1 VDDNLDEILGE
12 FVIEAG
18 EILDQLDIDFVEL
31 EKNPDE
37 KKLIENIFRG
47 MHTLKGSSGFFA
59 FKRLEKLAH
68 ACETLLSKVREG
80 QIALNQEMV
89 TILLEGFDALRI
101 IITVVSDTKVEPE
114 GDDSAII
121 STLLTIANGGVPPA
135 PVAAS
140 DSASLNS
147 DMPPPPVAAK
157 PAAPAPAAAPP
168 AAVVAPPPAPVA
180 PTPVSPSVSAQ
191 AESASD
197 EQIHDVDQAEEVDQS
212 EQEESQ
218 ATNEA
223 PASASASNVVAKAAA
238 EKNPDASKA
247 TNLELAAPV
256 KVNVEL
262 LDKLMN
268 LVSELVLARNRL
280 LPFVTD
286 NTDLNFASAVRT
298 IDILTLELQER
309 MMKTRMQPISQV
321 WGKFPRLVR
330 DLSTDLGKKVELI
343 QEGAETELDR
353 TLLEAIR
360 DPLVHIVRNTVDHG
374 IELPNVRRVAKKPET
389 GRLVLRARHENGMVV
404 IEVIDDGAGINFERV
419 REKSIQNN
427 LYSPEKAAKLTDQE
441 LIETIF
447 LPGFSTKEVI
457 TNLSGRGVGMDVVKN
472 NITHIGGSI
481 EIESPRGSVGTKI
494 RLKIPLTL
502 AIMPALFVRSE
513 QERFAIPQNSLLE
526 MVRFDLAT
534 DPTGLEDFYGTPV
547 FRLRGRLHPL
557 LMLNQHLGL
566 SNRYPGKEDAINIAV
581 VQSAGVR
588 FGLVV
593 DEVLDM
599 QEVVVKPIG
608 SLFKGLLDFAGATI
622 LGNGRVALILDVDGI
637 AMSSGLIAK
646 VQSRKLQDDQVADK
660 QTDRSEETTMLLFD
674 IVDLGSLAIPLEF
687 INRFEIFE
695 PERVQRNGSKM
706 VVSYGD
712 VIMPLVVVKDFIGGM
727 QKQELDLSKPISVIV
742 HMNNDQPVGLVVDQ
756 IHDIVQVPKKLF
768 SLTPP
773 QRGLVGAALMGEK
786 VINVLDLQEIMMLR
800 NLNHDDAQARYP
812 EVIEM
817 GAQLQ

>member
-1 VDDNLDEILGE
+1 MDDNLDEILGE

-89 TILLEGFDALRI
+89 TTLLEGFDALRI

-147 DMPPPPVAAK
+147 DMPPPAAAK
-157 PAAPAPAAAPP
+157 PAAPV
-168 AAVVAPPPAPVA
+168 AVPPPAPTPPVA
-180 PTPVSPSVSAQ
+180 LTPEAPV
-191 AESASD
+191 ENT
-197 EQIHDVDQAEEVDQS
+197 HDDADQAEEVDQV
-212 EQEESQ
+212 ELEEAQ
-218 ATNEA
+218 ATTKA
-223 PASASASNVVAKAAA
+223 PASPSASNAVAKAAD

-247 TNLELAAPV
+247 SNLELAAPV

-330 DLSTDLGKKVELI
+330 DLSTELGKKVELI

-374 IELPNVRRVAKKPET
+374 IELPNVRRAAKKQEV
-389 GRLVLRARHENGMVV
+389 GKLLLRARHENGMVV

-419 REKSIQNN
+419 REKAIQNN

-441 LIETIF
+441 LIDTIF

-566 SNRYPGKEDAINIAV
+566 SNRYPGKQDAINIAV

-646 VQSRKLQDDQVADK
+646 VQSRKLQDDQVVDRQA
-660 QTDRSEETTMLLFD
+660 DRSEETTMLLFD
-674 IVDLGSLAIPLEF
+674 IIDLGSLAIPLEY

-712 VIMPLVVVKDFIGGM
+712 VIMPLVVVKDFIGGAN
-727 QKQELDLSKPISVIV
+727 KQELDLSKPISVIV

-800 NLNHDDAQARYP
+800 NLNHDDGEARYP